1 MVATAKP
8 NPDIYQ
14 KAPSDLSLQA
24 QDCMAIEDTVA
35 SMGSALAAGITCIAF
50 PGVFADALDFNGAV
64 LVTDKLSP
72 NHLMP

>member
-1 MVATAKP
+1 
-8 NPDIYQ
+8 
-14 KAPSDLSLQA
+14 
-24 QDCMAIEDTVA
+24 
-35 SMGSALAAGITCIAF
+35 MGSALAAGITCIAF